1 MATKSNKIPKTFISF
16 LIISFLIWFLI
27 TFSKEY
33 DTVVTYP
40 VSYKNL
46 PQNKLLQET
55 PRSTIDISIK
65 ASGFKIV
72 RTKLKNKI
80 IKLEASELQKKKAE
94 NFYLL
99 TRNQTV
105 KIQKQLLSGV
115 VLQEIM
121 QDTIYLNLGIL
132 GSKKVAIK
140 PNLTINYHIGYDLL
154 EPITI
159 KPDSVVVSGSEAQ
172 LQKIKYLT
180 LNKLSLNDVKNDFSE
195 QVGIINPEAQN
206 SLNINTTK
214 VSISGKVDK
223 FTEGVLQIPFTIKN
237 LPENTSLTI
246 LTENVEIVFIVAL
259 SNFAKVSEASFKV
272 ECDFALSEENNLGYL
287 IPKVISKPNFIKS
300 FKLVP
305 SKIDFLIR
313 K

>member
-1 MATKSNKIPKTFISF
+1 LATKSNKIPKTFISF